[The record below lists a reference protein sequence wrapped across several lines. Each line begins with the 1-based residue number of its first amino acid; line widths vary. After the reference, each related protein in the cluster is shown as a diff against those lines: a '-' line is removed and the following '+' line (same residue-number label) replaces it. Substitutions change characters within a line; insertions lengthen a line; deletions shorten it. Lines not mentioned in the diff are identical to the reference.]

1 MSFSDYK
8 KIHLKYQNA
17 SLPVKI
23 SVPFILMF
31 LGFWIVGTA
40 SLGYFLAH
48 KLEQGEH
55 KRASELATLV
65 KKEIDQ
71 ELSTLKKEA
80 HLLSIKEPITQ
91 GAYNQDRLQ
100 LQQVIS
106 PLKSILNANIITI
119 INQNN
124 QLLLTIQDTTT
135 LGIDPQT
142 IQAKSLLTQGPE
154 STAFIRAKSGEPPI
168 LIGTA
173 PIEDNQGTIGSILVG
188 SPLGDEFLTQ
198 INQSIQE
205 QIIIISNEV
214 IVASTFPSDTDSIEQ
229 LATPRNH
236 SAITINNQKFF
247 AHPIHLKGLEDKRFD
262 LVLLTSQQ
270 SLTQAKQ
277 TTWLMIVTMASVGA
291 LLTIILGYWIAKKVA
306 RPIQD
311 ITLIAQQVAGE
322 SRFDLR
328 APANTQDDISIL
340 ALSVNQL
347 IEWVG
352 QYTNELEIAA
362 QTLDIRVQKRT
373 HKLSKTLNE
382 LKATQTQLIQS
393 EKMSS
398 LGQMIAGIAH
408 EINNPISFVKCNID
422 PLKEYFQDLLD
433 LIKTYEAEYPEPSAA
448 VLKKQEEIDFDF
460 LLTDLDKLLGSMD
473 VGAERV
479 HEIVKS
485 LRNFSR
491 LDEATVKDVD
501 IHEGL
506 DSTLLI
512 LNHRLKH
519 EVTVVKRYGDLPL
532 VRCFPAQLNQVF
544 TNIIVNA
551 LDAMTEAN
559 CAHKKIK
566 IITRMSGKNRVQV
579 IISDRGPGIPRKIRK
594 KIFDPFFTT
603 KPVGKGTGLGL
614 GICFRIIQQHQG
626 NIRIRSKIGK
636 GTEVVITLPIDVLSA
651 DPVVTI
657 PGKVATLTPKLN
669 PVVSSTIKRPS

>member
-55 KRASELATLV
+55 KRSVKLAALV
-65 KKEIDQ
+65 KEEIYQ
-71 ELSTLKKEA
+71 ELNTLQKEA
-80 HLLSIKEPITQ
+80 YLLSIKEPIIK
-91 GAYNQDRLQ
+91 GVINQDRLQ
-100 LQQVIS
+100 LQQIFS
-106 PLKSILNANIITI
+106 PLKSILNAHAIAI
-119 INQNN
+119 INQDH
-124 QLLLTIQDTTT
+124 QLLLNTQSVANS
-135 LGIDPQT
+135 GINSQ
-142 IQAKSLLTQGPE
+142 IAEAKGLLIKDLE
-154 STAFIRAKSGEPPI
+154 STALISSKNSEPPI

-173 PIEDNQGTIGSILVG
+173 SINNEQGKIGRILIG
-188 SPLGDEFLTQ
+188 TPLGDEFLAQ

-205 QIIIISNEV
+205 QIILISNEAV
-214 IVASTFPSDTDSIEQ
+214 VASTFPPDTDAIER
-229 LATPRNH
+229 LEIPKNH
-236 SAITINNQKFF
+236 SSITINNQKFF
-247 AHPIHLKGLEDKRFD
+247 AHLIPLRGWEDKRFG

-277 TTWLMIVTMASVGA
+277 TTWMMIMTMASVGA
-291 LLTIILGYWIAKKVA
+291 ILTIILGYWIAKKVA

-311 ITLIAQQVAGE
+311 ITLIAQQVVGE

-519 EVTVVKRYGDLPL
+519 EVTVVKKYGELPL

-551 LDAMTEAN
+551 LDAMAEAN

-566 IITRMSGKNRVQV
+566 IITRMSRKDQVQI
-579 IISDRGPGIPRKIRK
+579 IISDRGPGIPRNIRK

-603 KPVGKGTGLGL
+603 KSVGTGTGLGL

-651 DPVVTI
+651 DPVVAI
-657 PGKVATLTPKLN
+657 PGKVTTLTPKLN
-669 PVVSSTIKRPS
+669 PVVSSTVKRLS